1 VTLTEPLLSPDRR
14 QRVETAFADLAS
26 SRPRWLVNWAAGVLA
41 DIAGTLPRY
50 DPWTRLSGRLGR
62 LTVGLEPPANDGAC
76 HAGGQ
81 PFGTW
86 SDGADLV
93 ALVFERPEI
102 DAAFAALADPL
113 DPMASG
119 LVAFAGHGP
128 SWSDVL
134 PAVVEAWRLTTGAD
148 LPDAHTA
155 TRADP
160 EAVRAW
166 LEQLTGAIRWLAWR
180 RRAYGVGQVDL
191 WPHEACVRWSSYA
204 SEAAADRPLD
214 EEAIS
219 AAISDEAVLLAPEP
233 ADRPPSKADSP
244 EPQ

>member
-1 VTLTEPLLSPDRR
+1 
-14 QRVETAFADLAS
+14 
-26 SRPRWLVNWAAGVLA
+26 VLA

-62 LTVGLEPPANDGAC
+62 LTVGSEPPANDGAC

-93 ALVFERPEI
+93 ALLFERAEI

-113 DPMASG
+113 DPTAAG

-134 PAVVEAWRLTTGAD
+134 PAVVEAWRLTTGDD
-148 LPDAHTA
+148 LPDRDIA

-160 EAVRAW
+160 EASRVW
-166 LEQLTGAIRWLAWR
+166 LDQVMAAIRWLAWR
-180 RRAYGVGQVDL
+180 RRAYGAGEADL

-204 SEAAADRPLD
+204 GEAAAGRPLD
-214 EEAIS
+214 ERAI
-219 AAISDEAVLLAPEP
+219 AVAVSDEAVLLAREP
-233 ADRPPSKADSP
+233 GDEPPSKP
-244 EPQ
+244 EWPRPP